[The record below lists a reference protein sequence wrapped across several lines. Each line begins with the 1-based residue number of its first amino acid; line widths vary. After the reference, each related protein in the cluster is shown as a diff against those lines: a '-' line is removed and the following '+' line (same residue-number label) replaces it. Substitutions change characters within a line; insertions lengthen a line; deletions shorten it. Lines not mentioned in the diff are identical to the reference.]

1 MAESLLELIEL
12 ENGDVALKPV
22 DDDRQDEDPIV
33 VLKFSEQ
40 SLNLMQEAK
49 MVIAQAMIEAGMLAY
64 SELIQD
70 RLATATEENAT
81 IH

>member
-12 ENGDVALKPV
+12 ENGDVALKAV
-22 DDDRQDEDPIV
+22 DTDRQDEDPIV
-33 VLKFSEQ
+33 ILKFSEQ
-40 SLNLMQEAK
+40 SLDLMQEAK

-70 RLATATEENAT
+70 RLATAAEENAT